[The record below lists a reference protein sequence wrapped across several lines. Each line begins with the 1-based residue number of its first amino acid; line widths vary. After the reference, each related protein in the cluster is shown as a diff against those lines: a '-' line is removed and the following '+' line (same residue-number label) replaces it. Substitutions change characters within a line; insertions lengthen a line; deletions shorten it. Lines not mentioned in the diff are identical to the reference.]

1 MSKMTNDYNIP
12 QGCKI
17 LTSGEPLLI
26 KNGKCAG
33 ESRNMYWKVKD
44 NNNIYYLMHIK
55 DDVFTKVSECD
66 LDKLLKFKGT
76 RNTWRLFMN
85 GYVCCTIKDKVY
97 YLHQVIMNVH
107 DEDLTSLERTVDHI
121 NCDKLDNR
129 KENLR
134 LVDMSTQNSNRGKSK
149 RRVDACELPGGI
161 TQKNLPK
168 YVVYRK
174 EILDKE
180 DGKYREF
187 FVIDQ
192 HPKLAKPWETTK
204 SMKIGI
210 LEKLESAKTKLDLL
224 NKVIDE
230 KQYNEKTGLDTTI
243 DLPVGIRLND
253 TNNKYQLIYDYKD
266 TKTKERFGLRMVL
279 KSTDLQ
285 KELDTFIGLINEK
298 YPNLNFAKYQIKNI
312 PAIGNNQVSPVKEV
326 NEDAVKLTLPPNFSL
341 YNEKGTNYFQYNK
354 VINKVRHS
362 MKSCIKSDNFQ
373 KEFDSFIDSL
383 NKKYPE
389 LQQPKYVIP
398 NI

>member
-1 MSKMTNDYNIP
+1 
-12 QGCKI
+12 
-17 LTSGEPLLI
+17 
-26 KNGKCAG
+26 
-33 ESRNMYWKVKD
+33 
-44 NNNIYYLMHIK
+44 
-55 DDVFTKVSECD
+55 
-66 LDKLLKFKGT
+66 
-76 RNTWRLFMN
+76 MN

-149 RRVDACELPGGI
+149 RRVDACELPGGL
-161 TQKNLPK
+161 TQKDLPK

-230 KQYNEKTGLDTTI
+230 KEYNEKTGLDTTI

-389 LQQPKYVIP
+389 LHYDKYVIP

>member
-1 MSKMTNDYNIP
+1 MNNTPNFKTP
-12 QGCKI
+12 QNCEI
-17 LTSGEPLLI
+17 LTLGTPLLI
-26 KNGKCAG
+26 SKGHYAG
-33 ESRNMYWKVKD
+33 QYRNMYWKVK
-44 NNNIYYLMHIK
+44 NNNKVYYLIHIK
-55 DDVFTKVSECD
+55 DEIYTKISESDIDKVLKLNDVRPSWYLHE
-66 LDKLLKFKGT
+66 
-76 RNTWRLFMN
+76 N
-85 GYVCCTIKDKVY
+85 GYIGATVKRKMV

-121 NCDKLDNR
+121 NGDKLDNR

-134 LVDMSTQNSNRGKSK
+134 LTDMSTQNSNRGKSK
-149 RRVDACELPGGI
+149 RRVDACELPGGL
-161 TQKNLPK
+161 TQKDLPK

-192 HPKLAKPWETTK
+192 HPKLEKPWETTK

-230 KQYNEKTGLDTTI
+230 KQYNEKTGLDTVI

-253 TNNKYQLIYDYKD
+253 ANDKYQLIYDYKD

-298 YPNLNFAKYQIKNI
+298 YPNLNFPKYKIKNL
-312 PAIGNNQVSPVKEV
+312 PAIDNNKVSPVKEV
-326 NEDAVKLTLPPNFSL
+326 KEDAVKLTLPPNYSV
-341 YNEKGTNYFQYNK
+341 YNEKGTDYFQYNK

-362 MKSCIKSDNFQ
+362 LKSCIKSNNYQ
-373 KEFDSFIDSL
+373 KEFDSFIDLL